1 MSKKQVKICRHFLL
15 VMIRLKRIRGGYFM
29 NFKKEKTNDL
39 IEIYNQI
46 CNFLSFLE
54 KEKQTAEKEEKED

>member
-1 MSKKQVKICRHFLL
+1 
-15 VMIRLKRIRGGYFM
+15 M